1 MDFPWMVICKEA
13 ETLWVLCYFNSTL
26 KINYF
31 GVEVVVL
38 DAFSLEISR
47 KSGHVFLSFVG
58 RVEISDR
65 CHELLRKELT
75 GEYWAHFSWLGHAG
89 FCLQGSET
97 QLTSH
102 NPAAVVLCS
111 LFLFERCLSNRSQMA
126 LPSSFLS
133 VCFCF
138 KEENATRCNLKPYD
152 KFWPELGTSS
162 VLLCSRGTEVANFS

>member
-1 MDFPWMVICKEA
+1 MVICKEA

-65 CHELLRKELT
+65 CRELLRKELT
-75 GEYWAHFSWLGHAG
+75 GEY
-89 FCLQGSET
+89 
-97 QLTSH
+97 
-102 NPAAVVLCS
+102 
-111 LFLFERCLSNRSQMA
+111 
-126 LPSSFLS
+126 
-133 VCFCF
+133 
-138 KEENATRCNLKPYD
+138 
-152 KFWPELGTSS
+152 
-162 VLLCSRGTEVANFS
+162 